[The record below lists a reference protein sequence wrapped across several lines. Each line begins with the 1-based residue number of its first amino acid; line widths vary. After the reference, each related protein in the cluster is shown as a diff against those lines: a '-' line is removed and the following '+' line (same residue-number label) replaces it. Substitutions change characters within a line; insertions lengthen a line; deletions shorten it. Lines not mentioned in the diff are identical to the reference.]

1 MKKYLLI
8 ILALCL
14 VLVGCQKKEQLLKTS
29 TELYS
34 NSKEVLEIYGHDDIV
49 TKVVITETRSN
60 LSDEQIMK
68 LKEVYNK
75 YTDILKDKKYIHLD
89 QKIENNVV
97 TDSTY
102 LDMSNKEY
110 IVGLVELIELPE
122 FVKVNDKLTLNE
134 AIKIYESYGYEFD

>member
-1 MKKYLLI
+1 
-8 ILALCL
+8 
-14 VLVGCQKKEQLLKTS
+14 
-29 TELYS
+29 
-34 NSKEVLEIYGHDDIV
+34 
-49 TKVVITETRSN
+49 
-60 LSDEQIMK
+60 MK

-75 YTDILKDKKYIHLD
+75 YTDILKDKKYIHLE

-110 IVGLVELIELPE
+110 IVGLVELKELPE

>member
-75 YTDILKDKKYIHLD
+75 YTDILKDKKYIHLE

-110 IVGLVELIELPE
+110 IVGLVELKELPE

>member
-14 VLVGCQKKEQLLKTS
+14 VLVGCQKKEELLKTS

-34 NSKEVLEIYGHDDIV
+34 NSKEVLEIYGHDDVV

-75 YTDILKDKKYIHLD
+75 YTDILKDKKYIHLE

-110 IVGLVELIELPE
+110 IAGLVELKELPE

-134 AIKIYESYGYEFD
+134 AIKIYESYGYKFD